1 MESTAAGIDA
11 ETVIPTRRPRYAF
24 AAPKITDSKIP
35 RIKAVIVNSGTTWSA
50 GIYGLK
56 SFLFSFITFIL
67 SFLQFPYKNIK
78 LIITF
83 IQNEI
88 KVKKCTFFV
97 VYRTY

>member
-24 AAPKITDSKIP
+24 AAPKITASKIP
-35 RIKAVIVNSGTTWSA
+35 RIKAVTVNSGTTWSA

-67 SFLQFPYKNIK
+67 SFLQFPYKNIT
-78 LIITF
+78 IITF
-83 IQNEI
+83 I
-88 KVKKCTFFV
+88 
-97 VYRTY
+97 